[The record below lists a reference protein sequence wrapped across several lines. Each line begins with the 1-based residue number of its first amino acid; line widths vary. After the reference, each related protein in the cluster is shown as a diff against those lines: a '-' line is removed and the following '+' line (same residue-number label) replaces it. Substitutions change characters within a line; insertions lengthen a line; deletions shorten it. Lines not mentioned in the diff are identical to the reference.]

1 MGGVC
6 VMEGWRHTCVHIR
19 VWMAMHSS
27 VRPAHRSALS
37 ARPPPH
43 RKGLVGSVWGH
54 CRACPFPAG
63 MGAHATFLPASLL
76 WRFMRARLDEAPL
89 LLSRTSTNDWEKATP

>member
-1 MGGVC
+1 VCDGG
-6 VMEGWRHTCVHIR
+6 METHTCVHIR

-27 VRPAHRSALS
+27 MRPAHRSALS

-43 RKGLVGSVWGH
+43 RRGLAGSVWGH

-63 MGAHATFLPASLL
+63 RGAHATFLPASLL